1 MTFSPALKH
10 GVSYHL
16 TPDRTQLIV
25 GTRFRTIPFAAEWDG
40 FNPIR
45 ILELFD
51 GKRGLSEI
59 CQISKITPEQ
69 IKKLLQ
75 ELQRHDLVD
84 LFRTPIS
91 YVERYNPEVGEIEP
105 MIDTENFQS
114 QFLTEDYA
122 IQNFLNRME
131 VECNAATFN
140 SGDVDAGRSSVI
152 SRRRFSIL
160 IFGKGKIA
168 NNLVGILSASGFSQ
182 IRVINRLPVRNPYL
196 KMTEHDL
203 SGGFVNRNHIGQSRR
218 QVLEE
223 LRAQNCLYPD
233 QSNSGKNPDL
243 IISVGK
249 PAPDAIQRWASE
261 NTRYLMVDV
270 ATSGEVRVGPF
281 VIPGKTPCYRCTE
294 LSSNQSREESVSN
307 KDLDVG
313 VTMSYAIAASIA
325 ADVSQIAAQNKSVF
339 LATSITYSMRNFHT
353 PEIRQWM
360 QHPSCGCNWS

>member
-10 GVSYHL
+10 GVSFYL

-25 GTRFRTIPFAAEWDG
+25 GTRFRFVPFATDWDG
-40 FNPIR
+40 FNPAR
-45 ILELFD
+45 ILELLD
-51 GKRGLSEI
+51 GKRGISEI
-59 CQISKITPEQ
+59 CQISKMPPEP
-69 IKKLLQ
+69 IKKLIR

-114 QFLTEDYA
+114 QFLNSDYA
-122 IQNFLNRME
+122 INSFLNRME
-131 VECNAATFN
+131 AECDAATFN
-140 SGDVDAGRSSVI
+140 SGDVDAGRSAVI

-160 IFGKGKIA
+160 IFGKGKIV

-182 IRVINRLPVRNPYL
+182 IRVINRLRVRNPYL

-203 SGGFVNRNHIGQSRR
+203 SGGFVNRSHIGQSRR
-218 QVLEE
+218 QVLED
-223 LRAQNCLYPD
+223 LRTQSCLYPD
-233 QSNSGKNPDL
+233 QSNSGKDPDL
-243 IISVGK
+243 VISVGK
-249 PAPDAIQRWASE
+249 PAPDALQRWISE
-261 NTRYLMVDV
+261 NTRYLLVDI
-270 ATSGEVRVGPF
+270 ASSGEVRVGPL

-294 LSSNQSREESVSN
+294 LSSVQSREESESN

-313 VTMSYAIAASIA
+313 VCMSYAIAASIA
-325 ADVSQIAAQNKSVF
+325 ADVSQIAAQKKSVF
-339 LATSITYSMRNFHT
+339 LATSITYSMRSFHN

-360 QHPSCGCNWS
+360 QHPGCGCNWS